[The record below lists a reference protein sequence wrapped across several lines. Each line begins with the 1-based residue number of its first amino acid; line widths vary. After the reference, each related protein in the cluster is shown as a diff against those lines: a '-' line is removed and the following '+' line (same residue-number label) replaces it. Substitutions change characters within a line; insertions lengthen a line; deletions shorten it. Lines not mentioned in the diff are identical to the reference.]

1 MVDIVTWQ
9 SHIGTF
15 VQRTCVQNLKVHKIS
30 RDVKSVV
37 PNVYFI
43 LFVVSVEYFRI
54 YCI

>member
-1 MVDIVTWQ
+1 MVDIVTWR
-9 SHIGTF
+9 SCIGTF
-15 VQRTCVQNLKVHKIS
+15 VQRTCVRNLKVHKIS